1 MICLENKLKIEEI
14 LEKFKT
20 DIENENKEIFIISNS
35 SDLWKRFQKY
45 RMEIL
50 NNFPV
55 NGEHQDENTLI
66 IKSLKLEEFEVDSK
80 NNFKDEKDKILKY
93 ISDCLRT
100 FK

>member
-1 MICLENKLKIEEI
+1 MICLENKLKIKEI
-14 LEKFKT
+14 LEKLKE
-20 DIENENKEIFIISNS
+20 DIENVDKAKFIKNNS

-45 RMEIL
+45 IMEIL

-55 NGEHQDENTLI
+55 NGEHQDENILI
-66 IKSLKLEEFEVDSK
+66 IESLKLEEFEVDSK

-93 ISDCLRT
+93 ISDCLST